1 MKQVRQGDVLIT
13 AIKAIHAGC
22 KKIAPTGGRI
32 VLAHGEVTGH
42 AHAIY
47 EPKKVEYYEDEAAR
61 YMRVIEE
68 VDLLHEEHAPIR
80 LVPGDYRIERFGEG
94 TQREYTPEAIRSV
107 AD

>member
-1 MKQVRQGDVLIT
+1 MNQIRQGDVLIT
-13 AIKAIHAGC
+13 AVKALPSVC
-22 KKIAPTGGRI
+22 KEIAPIDGRI

-47 EPKKVEYYEDEAAR
+47 EPEKVEYFEDEAAR

-68 VDLLHEEHAPIR
+68 VDLLHEEHAPIH
-80 LVPGDYRIERFGEG
+80 LTPGDYRIERFGEG
-94 TQREYTPEAIRSV
+94 TQREYHPEALRSV

>member
-1 MKQVRQGDVLIT
+1 MNQIRQGDVLIT
-13 AIKAIHAGC
+13 AIKAIPAGC
-22 KKIAPTGGRI
+22 KKISPVDGRI

-47 EPKKVEYYEDEAAR
+47 EPEKVECFEDEAAR

-68 VDLLHEEHAPIR
+68 VDLLHEEHAPVH
-80 LVPGDYRIERFGEG
+80 LVPRDYCIERFGEG

>member
-1 MKQVRQGDVLIT
+1 MNQIRQGDVLIT
-13 AIKAIHAGC
+13 AIKAIPAGC
-22 KKIAPTGGRI
+22 KKISPVDGRI

-47 EPKKVEYYEDEAAR
+47 EPEKVEYFEDEAAR

-68 VDLLHEEHAPIR
+68 VDLLHEEHAPIH
-80 LVPGDYRIERFGEG
+80 LTPGEYRIERFGEG
-94 TQREYTPEAIRSV
+94 TQREYHPEALRSV